1 MASIQQYPAVSRS
14 ILQYPS
20 IRCAGSEY
28 CGKNTARYCHGH
40 TTSVTQYLH
49 APGPVLQYHPRGR
62 EVFAPPILGL
72 CLRDIGILG
81 QGPCAGSM
89 QYCNKNTCFA
99 CLKYWNTAPQHLRY
113 WDTGNTVEYSNSPCL
128 LRYGNDGAREWSEEA
143 PGARTPPQE
152 SRPKECRRPLLGL
165 GVCSRALPFS
175 THE

>member
-1 MASIQQYPAVSRS
+1 MPSNNTAILGATWSSSPAKYPSIRIRDGQYPAVSRS

-28 CGKNTARYCHGH
+28 FGENTARYCQGH

-72 CLRDIGILG
+72 RLRDIGILG

-99 CLKYWNTAPQHLRY
+99 CLKYWNTAPQHLGY
-113 WDTGNTVEYSNSPCL
+113 WDTGNTVNYSNSLCVL
-128 LRYGNDGAREWSEEA
+128 S
-143 PGARTPPQE
+143 
-152 SRPKECRRPLLGL
+152 
-165 GVCSRALPFS
+165 
-175 THE
+175 

>member
-1 MASIQQYPAVSRS
+1 MNCQYPAVSSSIPQTERS

-28 CGKNTARYCHGH
+28 CGENTARYCHGH

-89 QYCNKNTCFA
+89 QYCNKNTCV
-99 CLKYWNTAPQHLRY
+99 KYPSMSEILEYCATAPQILGY
-113 WDTGNTVEYSNSPCL
+113 WKYCEILQLSLPTHVGERPCL
-128 LRYGNDGAREWSEEA
+128 VRRLW
-143 PGARTPPQE
+143 
-152 SRPKECRRPLLGL
+152 CR
-165 GVCSRALPFS
+165 VCCRDFTL
-175 THE
+175 

>member
-1 MASIQQYPAVSRS
+1 MPSNNTAILGATWSSSPAEYPSIRIRDGQYPAVSRS

-28 CGKNTARYCHGH
+28 CGENTARYCHGH

-62 EVFAPPILGL
+62 EVFAPPILDL
-72 CLRDIGILG
+72 RLRDIGILG

-99 CLKYWNTAPQHLRY
+99 CLKYWNTAPQHLGY
-113 WDTGNTVEYSNSPCL
+113 WDTGNTVKYSNSPCL
-128 LRYGNDGAREWSEEA
+128 LKTVWSRVRFGALS
-143 PGARTPPQE
+143 GPPSQ
-152 SRPKECRRPLLGL
+152 
-165 GVCSRALPFS
+165 
-175 THE
+175 HI